1 MSSDKYEATRQD
13 MAKKM
18 ETDAARETY
27 KSRKSIV
34 EPVFGQIKNM
44 GFREFSVRGKEKA
57 AGEFSLVCAVH
68 NIKKIAKA
76 MIRGV
81 VRPECGRLIE
91 NHGI

>member
-1 MSSDKYEATRQD
+1 MNS
-13 MAKKM
+13 KM
-18 ETDAARETY
+18 EKDDSKAVY
-27 KSRKSIV
+27 KERKVIV

-44 GFREFSVRGKEKA
+44 GFREFSVRGKEKT